1 MKRTF
6 KLTLVLILLANII
19 ASASGSDY
27 SKTIRKGWSKSSVSA
42 LKISNKFGEIK
53 INDMGGDSVTIKVL
67 ITIDNGSPSK
77 AKELMNKISIDFDKS
92 GGTVSATTE
101 IDGNFNGNNSFSI
114 DYLVNIPKDR
124 DLDISNKYGNLIM
137 NDLDAKGNFE
147 VNYGSITAGNMKSP
161 AGNPIR
167 IVSSYGK
174 ADLESINDAIMEFKY
189 SSLNIGEINQLELE
203 SKYSPTINLH
213 KVVNLTLDSRYEE
226 IKIDEVDQLK
236 SVSKYTSYKI
246 GLLNES
252 FDLDTGY
259 GSVRIDKVN
268 EKFSKI
274 RIENSY
280 GGINIGLN
288 DLSYKIQAECHYCD
302 LKYPENRFRGNK
314 ISDNQTNTIEGTVGS
329 GGASVV
335 INSRYGGIKLGE

>member
-6 KLTLVLILLANII
+6 KLTMVLMLLANLFV
-19 ASASGSDY
+19 SAAGADY

-67 ITIDNGSPSK
+67 ITIDNASSSK
-77 AKELMNKISIDFDKS
+77 AKELMDKISIDFDKS

-101 IDGNFNGNNSFSI
+101 IEEDFRGNNSFSI

-124 DLDISNKYGNLIM
+124 DLDISNKYGNLIL
-137 NDLDAKGNFE
+137 NELEAKGNFE
-147 VNYGSITAGNMKSP
+147 VNYGNMTSGNMKAP
-161 AGNPIR
+161 VGYPVR
-167 IVSSYGK
+167 INVSYGK
-174 ADLESINDAIMEFKY
+174 ADLESVNQAVMEFKY
-189 SSLNIGEINQLELE
+189 SKLIADQID
-203 SKYSPTINLH
+203 
-213 KVVNLTLDSRYEE
+213 VLTLDSKYCD
-226 IKIDEVDQLK
+226 ITLHKISNFTLDSKYDGFSIDELGKFK
-236 SVSKYTSYKI
+236 SVSKYTNYKI

-252 FDLDTGY
+252 FDMDTEY
-259 GSVRIDKVN
+259 GSVRIDNVS

-288 DLSYKIQAECHYCD
+288 DLNYKIQAECHYCD
-302 LKYPENRFRGNK
+302 LKYPESRYKGNK
-314 ISDNQTNTIEGTVGS
+314 IKDNQTFTIDGTVGT
-329 GGASVV
+329 GGATVV
-335 INSRYGGIKLGE
+335 INSRYGGIKLGDN